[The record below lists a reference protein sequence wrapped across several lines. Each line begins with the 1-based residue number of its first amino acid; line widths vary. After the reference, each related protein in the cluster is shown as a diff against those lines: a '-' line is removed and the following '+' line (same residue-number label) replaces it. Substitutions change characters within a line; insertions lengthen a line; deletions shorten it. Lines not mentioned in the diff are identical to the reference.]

1 MQATQAELILHIL
14 YMKTNEKKL
23 NRNFNAQELEL
34 FCHNRF
40 YGPLIVAHNL
50 NKAPF
55 PLVSFSTA
63 DLKNIESI
71 NRNIQNKSIKD
82 DFVPQCLM
90 DHRLLNQNLT
100 QLLEQEDRYAFF
112 MFNYKTSWCPNKKDN
127 HDSKSC
133 VFAHHMRDFRRPPML
148 FKYNAEDCEITLQQ
162 NISWD

>member
-1 MQATQAELILHIL
+1 
-14 YMKTNEKKL
+14 MKTNEKKL

-90 DHRLLNQNLT
+90 DHRLLN
-100 QLLEQEDRYAFF
+100 
-112 MFNYKTSWCPNKKDN
+112 
-127 HDSKSC
+127 
-133 VFAHHMRDFRRPPML
+133 
-148 FKYNAEDCEITLQQ
+148 
-162 NISWD
+162 